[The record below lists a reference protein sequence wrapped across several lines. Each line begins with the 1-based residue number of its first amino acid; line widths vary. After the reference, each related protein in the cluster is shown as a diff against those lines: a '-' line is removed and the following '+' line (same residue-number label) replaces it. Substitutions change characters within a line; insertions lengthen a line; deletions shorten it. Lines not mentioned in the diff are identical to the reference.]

1 MPHTITLPDVKTYAK
16 RLTAYVNMLGCKI
29 KHAQSLDAIAVM
41 LGYRNYNTLRA
52 ILNDAPREL
61 LPTSV
66 VPGYVDFLNATFEIN
81 HQPGQTNP
89 QSLFFPGYSEGHLN
103 LIESGIRK
111 ALSEIGRPSLVIDA
125 ARLTE
130 LAVLN
135 AIVGRGYNSKY
146 TNRYDAFNEVLGI
159 LCDTNTVLVLK
170 SISQSKISHKGSF
183 ARSLIKILD
192 DAHVHHRA
200 NHGDIVFIDYGSFLE
215 KHGEH
220 IATYL
225 NVYGCSPYQEV

>member
-1 MPHTITLPDVKTYAK
+1 MPHTITLPEVKTYAK
-16 RLTAYVNMLGCKI
+16 RLTTYVNMLGCKI
-29 KHAQSLDAIAVM
+29 KHAQSLDAIALM

-52 ILNDAPREL
+52 ILDETPREL
-61 LPTSV
+61 VPTSV

-81 HQPGQTNP
+81 HQPGQANP
-89 QSLFFPGYSEGHLN
+89 QSLFFPGYSEDHLK
-103 LIESGIRK
+103 LIGSGIRK
-111 ALSEIGRPSLVIDA
+111 ALSEIGRSSQVVDA
-125 ARLTE
+125 AGLTE

-135 AIVGRGYNSKY
+135 AILGRRYNSTH
-146 TNRYDAFNEVLGI
+146 TNRYDAFNEVFGI

-170 SISQSKISHKGSF
+170 GLSQSKISHKGSF

-192 DAHVHHRA
+192 DAHVHQRA

-215 KHGEH
+215 KYGEH